1 MWPKDL
7 NYLAVL
13 VSAAAMFFLGH
24 LWYVILFGKAWLAAQ
39 GKTREQIQAEAA
51 GAGPFITAGVTA
63 LVEAAVLAIVLRVT
77 GTDATLAQALQMA
90 TLLWLGFAIG
100 TAAKHYAF
108 KGARA
113 KLLVI
118 DYAYDRVGLLIMA
131 TTLTLWK

>member
-7 NYLAVL
+7 NYLAIL
-13 VSAAAMFFLGH
+13 VAAAAMFFLGH
-24 LWYVILFGKAWLAAQ
+24 VWYVLLFGNAWVAAQ
-39 GKTREQIQAEAA
+39 GKTKEQIRSEAA
-51 GAGPFITAGVTA
+51 GAGPFITAAVTA

-100 TAAKHYAF
+100 TGAKHYAF

-118 DYAYDRVGLLIMA
+118 DYSYDLIGLLVMA
-131 TTLTLWK
+131 TILALWK